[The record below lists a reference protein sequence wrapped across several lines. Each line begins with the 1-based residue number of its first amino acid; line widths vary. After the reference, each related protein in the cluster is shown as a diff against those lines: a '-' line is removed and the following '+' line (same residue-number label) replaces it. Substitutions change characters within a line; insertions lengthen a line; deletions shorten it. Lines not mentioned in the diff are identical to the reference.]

1 MSSMDVKFIPIK
13 SFIDSNFFIR
23 LSELKL
29 DELKLDSKPIKI
41 HGFLNDALK
50 LNKFNNVPIM
60 NLNYDSFKP
69 ETGDSESSGF
79 NNIMEGTLYNF
90 NTIEEFKNL
99 DKQKILGEWGE
110 EIKDGFDKGKFNQFR
125 MITFCDLKKY
135 KFYYWVA
142 YPTVY
147 SKWEVTS
154 VEDVEYEGDLTQ
166 QFQLD
171 EKVYI
176 DTCLEEN
183 QLSYQVI
190 NFLNHIA
197 TTKDEL
203 TKKEVSMKIYK
214 NGQFKSYT
222 FRSDVKTNFIG
233 WERTNQGKLGPKLAN
248 LGTLIDPH
256 QLANQ
261 AVDLNLKLMKWR
273 IAPNLNLDVINHQKV
288 LLLGAGTLGSYVSR
302 CLMGWG
308 VKNITFVD
316 NGRISY
322 SNPVRQSLYSFKD
335 CFSDNGQGEI
345 KAVRASESLKEI
357 FPGVNSQGIEM
368 EIPMIGHPMTNEAKV
383 KEDYE
388 KLDELFDA
396 HDVIFLLMDSRESRW
411 LPTLMGIS
419 KNKLVI
425 NAALGFDSY
434 LVLRHGTKELDLG
447 CYYCNDVVAP
457 NDSLKDRTLDQ
468 MCTVTR
474 PGGALMASS
483 LAVELLVSV
492 LQHTKGKNVD
502 IDTSTLGEIP
512 HQIRGFL
519 NNFQQMKLSTPK
531 YQYCSACSTKVVEKY
546 EQDSWEFIK
555 SCLNDTKYLE
565 DVCGLTEVQKEAERV
580 SEQLMESLELDDDD
594 WMD

>member
-1 MSSMDVKFIPIK
+1 MDIKYVPVK

-29 DELKLDSKPIKI
+29 DELKLDSKPIEI
-41 HGFLNDALK
+41 RGFLNDALK

-60 NLNYDSFKP
+60 NLNYDSFKNEEP
-69 ETGDSESSGF
+69 EGDLTF
-79 NNIMEGTLYNF
+79 NNVMEGLLYNV

-99 DKQKILGEWGE
+99 DKQKLLADWGA
-110 EIKDGFDKGKFNQFR
+110 EIKEGFKDGKFNQFR
-125 MITFCDLKKY
+125 MLTFCDLKKY

-142 YPTVY
+142 YPTIY

-154 VEDVEYEGDLTQ
+154 IEDAEFIGDLSQ
-166 QFQLD
+166 QFQLND
-171 EKVYI
+171 KVYI
-176 DTCLEEN
+176 DTCLEDN

-190 NFLNHIA
+190 NFLNHVA
-197 TTKDEL
+197 TEL
-203 TKKEVSMKIYK
+203 KEDKISLKIYK
-214 NGQFKSYT
+214 NGNFKTYT
-222 FRSDVKTNFIG
+222 FASDMKTTVIG

-273 IAPNLNLDVINHQKV
+273 IAPKLDLDVIKHQKV

-335 CFSDNGQGEI
+335 CYSDNGQGEV

-368 EIPMIGHPMTNEAKV
+368 EIPMIGHPIANETKT

-388 KLDELFDA
+388 KLNELFED

-411 LPTLMGIS
+411 LPTVMGIS

-492 LQHTKGKNVD
+492 LQHPKKENVN
-502 IDTSTLGEIP
+502 IETSVLGETP

-519 NNFQQMKLSTPK
+519 NNFEQKKLSTPK
-531 YQYCSACSTKVVEKY
+531 YPYCSACSSKVVEKY
-546 EQDSWEFIK
+546 EQDPWEFIK

-565 DVCGLTEVQKEAERV
+565 DICGLTEVQKEAERV
-580 SEQLMESLELDDDD
+580 SEQLMESLELEDD